1 MAYAKTACYNFLEK
15 YRRERENLANK
26 VTSEIYPFAK
36 HWPSKMDF
44 VKDLSSPMSSGFKDT
59 EALQL
64 ALHLQ
69 CQLVHLSLCLLLL
82 PPLLFSYSI
91 FLAMYCVSNISIY
104 P

>member
-15 YRRERENLANK
+15 YRSARERGGENLANK

-44 VKDLSSPMSSGFKDT
+44 VKDLSSPMSFGFKDT

-82 PPLLFSYSI
+82 PLSSLAILFS
-91 FLAMYCVSNISIY
+91 
-104 P
+104 